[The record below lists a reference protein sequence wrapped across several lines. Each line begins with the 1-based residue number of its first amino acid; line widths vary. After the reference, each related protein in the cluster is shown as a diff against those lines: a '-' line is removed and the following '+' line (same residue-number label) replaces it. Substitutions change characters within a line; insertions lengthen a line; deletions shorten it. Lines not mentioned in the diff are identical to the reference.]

1 MDAENLK
8 NAEVSFLS
16 YYKYIF
22 SYNILLNGKPIGIL
36 MIGGDCDEI
45 YRLEVKAEEK
55 RSLRDFLSEE
65 AIKELIQ
72 NKKYG
77 DITEGI
83 EAFLF

>member
-45 YRLEVKAEEK
+45 YRLEAKAGQK

>member
-55 RSLRDFLSEE
+55 RGLRDFLSEE